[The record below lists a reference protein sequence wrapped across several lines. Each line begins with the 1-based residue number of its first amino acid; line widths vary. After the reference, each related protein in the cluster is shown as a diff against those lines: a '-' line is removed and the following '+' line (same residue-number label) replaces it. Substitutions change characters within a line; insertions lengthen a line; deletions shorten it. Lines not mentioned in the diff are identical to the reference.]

1 MVGFE
6 HRVVQVSR
14 ILPDLLA
21 LEGVVEQLLDER
33 AVRYTLVDLH
43 GSFLA
48 EVRKVERRSVKI
60 GIKEPQYHGKGVP
73 CLEIIL
79 VASVI
84 FPRTNPER
92 TFEEDVMAI
101 LNGLAAKASGA
112 PVEVKPLA
120 KFPDRGR
127 AQTRHDAQYD
137 RELTVTRLT
146 TYKH

>member
-1 MVGFE
+1 MNSRPKYLVSRILLVVLAQYRVGFE

-60 GIKEPQYHGKGVP
+60 GIEEPQYMVKGSRV
-73 CLEIIL
+73 L
-79 VASVI
+79 
-84 FPRTNPER
+84 R
-92 TFEEDVMAI
+92 
-101 LNGLAAKASGA
+101 
-112 PVEVKPLA
+112 
-120 KFPDRGR
+120 
-127 AQTRHDAQYD
+127 
-137 RELTVTRLT
+137 
-146 TYKH
+146 